1 LSARQTDSSGAF
13 IAQPGLSERLT
24 VRQDRAVPDGD
35 IEPGM
40 ADIDRLPCGIVARG
54 DDMLATER
62 SPIKDLDTS
71 AVCVAVERLVKSF
84 GAVKVISDLNVS
96 FRAGAIS
103 VLLGSSGCGK
113 TTILRCIA
121 GLEEPNEGEI
131 RIHDRRVFSSRE
143 RINVPPERRN
153 LGMVFQSYAIWPHMT
168 VYENV
173 ALPLKAHGVRSAE
186 ARPRVLEVLRL
197 VGLEGLESRSATQ
210 LSGGQQQRVA
220 VARCLV
226 NQPDL
231 ILLDEPLSNLDAK
244 LRIDMRGELRE
255 LQRRLNATM
264 IFVTHDQEE
273 AMSLADEIF
282 LFRSGH
288 LEQRGSGAD
297 LYRRPNTRYVAEF
310 FGKANIFR
318 AAMREMEG
326 VEELIPIAHRAD
338 AAVRAIARGSFDGR
352 AAAGRVSTCMV
363 RPEAWRVE
371 PPDEV
376 GLPGRIETIMLLGDR
391 LELQVETPLGRQ
403 CVVVLGYSPVHIGDR
418 VSLSV
423 KSDHVHFLPEEPET

>member
-1 LSARQTDSSGAF
+1 MPTTDRSPAPASRASSASVT
-13 IAQPGLSERLT
+13 IERL
-24 VRQDRAVPDGD
+24 D
-35 IEPGM
+35 
-40 ADIDRLPCGIVARG
+40 
-54 DDMLATER
+54 
-62 SPIKDLDTS
+62 
-71 AVCVAVERLVKSF
+71 KSF
-84 GAVKVISDLNVS
+84 GAVKVISNLNVS

-121 GLEEPNEGEI
+121 GLEEPNTGEI
-131 RIHDRRVFSSRE
+131 RIHDRRVFSSGE

-173 ALPLKAHGVRSAE
+173 ALPLKAHGVGNAQARS
-186 ARPRVLEVLRL
+186 RVLEVLNL
-197 VGLEGLESRSATQ
+197 VGLGGLEQRSATQ

-220 VARCLV
+220 IARCLV
-226 NQPDL
+226 NQPEL

-244 LRIDMRGELRE
+244 LRIGMRGELRD

-282 LFRSGH
+282 LFRSGC
-288 LEQRGSGAD
+288 LVQSGSGED

-318 AAMREMEG
+318 AIIRDG
-326 VEELIPIAHRAD
+326 SGTEELVPLTQSRE
-338 AAVRAIARGSFDGR
+338 AASAIARGSLSSR
-352 AAAGRVSTCMV
+352 AAAGGELICMV
-363 RPEAWRVE
+363 RPEAWIIGPAE
-371 PPDEV
+371 GP
-376 GLPGRIETIMLLGDR
+376 GLSGLIEEIMLLGDR
-391 LELQVETPLGRQ
+391 LELQVATPIGRQ
-403 CVVVLGYSPVHIGDR
+403 CVVVLGYSPVHIGDN
-418 VSLSV
+418 VGLSV
-423 KSDHVHFLPEEPET
+423 ASDHIHFLPEEPGVANRAPFQKVEPSGS